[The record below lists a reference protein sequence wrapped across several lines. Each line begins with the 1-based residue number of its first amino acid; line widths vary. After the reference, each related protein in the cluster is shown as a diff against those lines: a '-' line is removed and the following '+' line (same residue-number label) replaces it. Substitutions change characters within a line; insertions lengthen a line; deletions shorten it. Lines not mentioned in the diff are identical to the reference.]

1 MDAQLRKVLNGAN
14 EDFPKPKAFNLN
26 RGQIFPE
33 KMPFLEY
40 RFDMIETWWP
50 WLKSEDYVI
59 PSTASV
65 ADVLIPTKESNCL
78 SYWIDISISARLP
91 MLVVGPSGTGKTA
104 TILSHI
110 NQLATKKYLRNII
123 NFSVNTTAEQVFIEK
138 VVLLFLHI
146 AH

>member
-50 WLKSEDYVI
+50 WLKLEEYVF
-59 PSTASV
+59 PPNASV
-65 ADVLIPTKESNCL
+65 SDVLVPTKESNCL
-78 SYWIDISISARLP
+78 SYWINVCILAGIP
-91 MLVVGPSGTGKTA
+91 MLVTGPSGTGKTA
-104 TILSHI
+104 TILNHI
-110 NQLATKKYLRNII
+110 NQMAADKYLRNVI
-123 NFSVNTTAEQVFIEK
+123 NFSVNTTAEQVCGCRHKLI
-138 VVLLFLHI
+138 
-146 AH
+146 